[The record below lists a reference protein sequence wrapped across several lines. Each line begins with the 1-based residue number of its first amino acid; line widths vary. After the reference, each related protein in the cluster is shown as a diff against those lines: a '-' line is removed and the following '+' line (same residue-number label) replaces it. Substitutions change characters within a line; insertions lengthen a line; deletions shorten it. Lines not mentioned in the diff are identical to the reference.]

1 MDGAGSAAADA
12 VILRFL
18 ALLLLGWVGGF
29 VIFVLGQ
36 GQPADLRATDAI
48 VVLTGGP
55 GRLTRGLALLEAGRA
70 KRMFVSGVGRQVL
83 PAELAYANNAPE
95 QLFACCVDLG
105 HEAVDTRSNGPEVAH
120 WVKRHGYRSVR
131 LITTDWHMPRARFEL
146 SRSLDPSVQVVPD
159 AVRSNPA
166 INALISEYNKYLLR
180 RVAVVFGI

>member
-1 MDGAGSAAADA
+1 
-12 VILRFL
+12 
-18 ALLLLGWVGGF
+18 

-36 GQPADLRATDAI
+36 GRPADERPTDAI

-55 GRLTRGLALLEAGRA
+55 GRLARGLSLLQAGRA
-70 KRMFVSGVGRQVL
+70 KRMFISGVGRDVL

-95 QLFACCVDLG
+95 PLFACCIDLG
-105 HEAVDTRSNGPEVAH
+105 REAVDTRSNGFEVAH
-120 WVKRHGYRSVR
+120 WVARHHYRSVR

-146 SRSLDPSVQVVPD
+146 SRSLDPKVEVVPD

-166 INALISEYNKYLLR
+166 MTALLSEYDKYLLR

>member
-1 MDGAGSAAADA
+1 M
-12 VILRFL
+12 ILRL
-18 ALLLLGWVGGF
+18 AALLLLGWAGGF

-36 GQPADLRATDAI
+36 GQPADLRPTDAI

-55 GRLTRGLALLEAGRA
+55 GRLTRGLEVLEAGRA
-70 KRMFVSGVGRQVL
+70 KRMFVSGVGREVL

-95 QLFACCVDLG
+95 PLFACCVDLG
-105 HEAVDTRSNGPEVAH
+105 HEAVDTRSNGPEVAR

-146 SRSLDPSVQVVPD
+146 SRSLDPAVQVVPD

-166 INALISEYNKYLLR
+166 MTALLSEYDKYLLR

>member
-1 MDGAGSAAADA
+1 
-12 VILRFL
+12 VILRL
-18 ALLLLGWVGGF
+18 AALLLLGWAVGF

-36 GQPADLRATDAI
+36 GQPADLRPTDAI

-55 GRLTRGLALLEAGRA
+55 GRLTRGLSLLQAGRA

-95 QLFACCVDLG
+95 RLFACCIDLG
-105 HEAVDTRSNGPEVAH
+105 FEAVDTRSNGPEVAR
-120 WVKRHGYRSVR
+120 WVKRHGYRTVR

-146 SRSLDPSVQVVPD
+146 SRSLDPTVQVVPD

-166 INALISEYNKYLLR
+166 MTALLSEYDKYLLR
-180 RVAVVFGI
+180 RVAVLFGI